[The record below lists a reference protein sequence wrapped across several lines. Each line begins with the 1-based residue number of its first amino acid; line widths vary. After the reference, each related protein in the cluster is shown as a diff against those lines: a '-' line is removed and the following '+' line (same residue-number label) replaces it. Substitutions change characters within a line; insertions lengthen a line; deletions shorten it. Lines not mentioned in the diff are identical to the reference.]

1 MNNVLSSL
9 TSESGQRQVLF
20 WSWIDQAVRRLVA
33 ELAEKLLQLQMDAY
47 LQAGWN
53 QRTPNRLG
61 YRNGYYL
68 RGLTTP
74 HGLVNLRVPR
84 CRDRRFDSSVVF
96 DRYQRRIKDVERI
109 LRHAYLLGAS
119 TRGLSELAEQI
130 FGGSVSHQTIARLMR
145 WLDGQ
150 LSLWRS
156 GAIRPAYPVVYIDG
170 MHVDMVGSDRMVML
184 VAGMREDMVLE
195 VLGFC
200 VSTGEQCCEL
210 LEDLRRRGL
219 EQVSLFVSDDSPA
232 IRSALEQVYPLSAWQ
247 NCTFHRLSGLRRTI
261 GSTNYRDRMVAD
273 AACIFRCESFDAALD
288 VAGSW
293 RQRWQQVDPW
303 AVEKFL
309 YGLRDSLRFYDLPK
323 CWWKRLRT
331 NNPLERLIKTL
342 RSRLNPM
349 GCFHDEPAIERA
361 VFGQLLRW
369 HKIKLTHNT

>member
-1 MNNVLSSL
+1 MNNVVSSL
-9 TSESGQRQVLF
+9 PCESQQRQALF
-20 WSWIDQAVRRLVA
+20 WSWIDQAVQRLVV
-33 ELAEKLLQLQMDAY
+33 ELAQKLLDLQMDAY

-53 QRTPNRLG
+53 QRTAQRVG
-61 YRNGYYL
+61 YRNGYYR
-68 RGLTTP
+68 RGLTTA
-74 HGLVNLRVPR
+74 HGPVNLRVPR
-84 CRDRRFDSSVVF
+84 CRDRRLDSSVVF
-96 DRYQRRIKDVERI
+96 DRYQRRIADVERI

-130 FGGSVSHQTIARLMR
+130 WGGSVSHQTLSRLLR
-145 WLDGQ
+145 WLDTQ
-150 LSLWRS
+150 LVLWRS
-156 GAIRPAYPVVYIDG
+156 QAIQPVYPVVYIDG
-170 MHVDMVGSDRMVML
+170 MHVDKVGSDRTVML
-184 VAGMREDMVLE
+184 VAGMREDKVLE

-200 VSTGEQCCEL
+200 VSTGEQCGEL

-219 EQVSLFVSDDSPA
+219 DQVRLFVSDDSPA

-247 NCTFHRLSGLRRTI
+247 YCTFHRLSGLRRTI
-261 GSTNYRDRMVAD
+261 GSAGHRDRMVAE
-273 AACIFRCESFDAALD
+273 AACIFRCETLEAALE

-293 RQRWQQVDPW
+293 RERWQPVDPW
-303 AVEKFL
+303 ATEKFL

-331 NNPLERLIKTL
+331 NNPMERLIRTL

>member
-1 MNNVLSSL
+1 MNNILSSL
-9 TSESGQRQVLF
+9 TYKSEQRQALF
-20 WSWIDQAVRRLVA
+20 WSWIDQAVRRLVV

-74 HGLVNLRVPR
+74 HGVVNLRVPR

-156 GAIRPAYPVVYIDG
+156 QAIRPAYPVVYIDG

-184 VAGMREDMVLE
+184 
-195 VLGFC
+195 
-200 VSTGEQCCEL
+200 
-210 LEDLRRRGL
+210 
-219 EQVSLFVSDDSPA
+219 
-232 IRSALEQVYPLSAWQ
+232 I
-247 NCTFHRLSGLRRTI
+247 
-261 GSTNYRDRMVAD
+261 DR
-273 AACIFRCESFDAALD
+273 
-288 VAGSW
+288 
-293 RQRWQQVDPW
+293 
-303 AVEKFL
+303 
-309 YGLRDSLRFYDLPK
+309 
-323 CWWKRLRT
+323 
-331 NNPLERLIKTL
+331 
-342 RSRLNPM
+342 
-349 GCFHDEPAIERA
+349 
-361 VFGQLLRW
+361 
-369 HKIKLTHNT
+369 

>member
-1 MNNVLSSL
+1 MKNVLCSL
-9 TSESGQRQVLF
+9 TYKSEQRQALF
-20 WSWIDQAVRRLVA
+20 WSWIDQSVRRLVV
-33 ELAEKLLQLQMDAY
+33 ELAEELLRLQMDAF
-47 LQAGWN
+47 LKAGWN
-53 QRTPNRLG
+53 QRSPNRLG

-74 HGLVNLRVPR
+74 HGVVNLRVPR

-96 DRYQRRIKDVERI
+96 DRYQRRITDVERI

-130 FGGSVSHQTIARLMR
+130 FGGSVSHQTISRLMR
-145 WLDGQ
+145 WLDER
-150 LSLWRS
+150 LSVWRS
-156 GAIRPAYPVVYIDG
+156 EAISPVYPVVYIDG
-170 MHVDMVGSDRMVML
+170 MHVDMIGSDRMVML
-184 VAGMREDMVLE
+184 VAGMREDMALE

-200 VSTGEQCCEL
+200 VSTGEQCGQL
-210 LEDLRRRGL
+210 LEDLQQRGL
-219 EQVSLFVSDDSPA
+219 QQVSLFISDDSLA
-232 IRSALEQVYPLSAWQ
+232 IRCALEQVYPLSAWQ
-247 NCTFHRLSGLRRTI
+247 SCTFHRLSGLRRTI
-261 GSTNYRDRMVAD
+261 GATTYRNRMVAE

-293 RQRWQQVDPW
+293 RQRWQRVDPC

-309 YGLRDSLRFYDLPK
+309 YGLRDSLRFYNLPK
-323 CWWKRLRT
+323 CWWKRIRT